1 MRDTFAIPPLWLGQS
16 VRTTLVVER
25 YPELAALPF
34 MASLGDAIHRPRLID
49 AVFRDSLRSR
59 LKVTG
64 PLMLDSGGFTL
75 MMRAK
80 SSLNARELADI
91 YQSCGADLVITLDEP
106 ATSGDSIGEQRRKHR
121 ATLENLTILA
131 RAVDHARLV
140 PVIHGP
146 DLNDI
151 HRNAEACAKI
161 VAAPQL
167 VALGGLVPTLRYSAN
182 RADEVIRKLVLAVS
196 AAKAAF
202 PTSGVHILG
211 AGSPRTL
218 TYAFNAGASSVDSIG
233 WRRAAG
239 FGSIFLAGS
248 GERFVEHR
256 QRERPRSRLMLMRDD
271 FETLARCT
279 CPPCRDAGDVNA
291 RIAILGSHY
300 MPRAAHNA
308 WTLYAEATQLRR
320 KSESRAEAVRQSRL
334 SSTAHSELRPR
345 HE

>member
-1 MRDTFAIPPLWLGQS
+1 MRSAIGIPPLWLGQS

-25 YPELAALPF
+25 YPELATLPF

-49 AVFRDSLRSR
+49 AVFRHKLRSR

-64 PLMLDSGGFTL
+64 PIMLDSGGFTL
-75 MMRAK
+75 MMQAK
-80 SSLNARELADI
+80 ASLNAHDLAKI
-91 YQSCGADLVITLDEP
+91 YQSCGADLVVTLDEP
-106 ATSGDSIGEQRRKHR
+106 ATSRDPIGEQRRKHR
-121 ATLENLTILA
+121 TTLESLNILA
-131 RAVDHARLV
+131 DTVDHSRLV

-146 DLNDI
+146 GIKDI
-151 HRNAEACAKI
+151 QRNAEACAKI
-161 VAAPQL
+161 VTSPKL

-182 RADEVIRKLVLAVS
+182 RTDEVMNKLVSAVS

-202 PTSGVHILG
+202 PESGVHVLG

-218 TYAFNAGASSVDSIG
+218 TYAFSAGASSVDSVG

-239 FGSIFLAGS
+239 FGTIFLAGR
-248 GERFVEHR
+248 GERFVESR

-271 FETLARCT
+271 LETLARCG
-279 CPPCRDAGDVNA
+279 CPPCRDAGDVDA

-308 WTLYAEATQLRR
+308 WTLHAEATQLKHQADRIDPDNQ
-320 KSESRAEAVRQSRL
+320 VRPCP
-334 SSTAHSELRPR
+334 T
-345 HE
+345 